1 VSTRHPSKPH
11 AEGKCR
17 RPAFA
22 EISSATADPP
32 RSSIAPTPDEKARRL
47 AALRAALADS
57 APASQARIHAGDRGE
72 RP

>member
-1 VSTRHPSKPH
+1 VSTRHPSKPSE
-11 AEGKCR
+11 EGKCR

-32 RSSIAPTPDEKARRL
+32 RCSIAPTPDEKARRL
-47 AALRAALADS
+47 AALRAALADA
-57 APASQARIHAGDRGE
+57 APQFHAHARRAGEG